1 MNKKL
6 IAATI
11 AIAMLGSPV
20 FAETDPSAEID
31 RDWAER
37 AKVQQKMAT
46 HMEMMQ
52 ATMSKLQ
59 ASDDP
64 AVRKQLMDEHM
75 QEMRDMMGMMNGMP
89 VSMASKHSMH
99 GAMHGMG
106 QKTSTPMC
114 KEDTAQC
121 KQMTAMAKRHSY
133 IEREIAMMQMMMQQ
147 MMEHSAAK
155 EETESHEHE

>member
-89 VSMASKHSMH
+89 VGMASGHMMGGHTRGEGMAHKDATQICKDDTSQCRQMN
-99 GAMHGMG
+99 AM
-106 QKTSTPMC
+106 S
-114 KEDTAQC
+114 
-121 KQMTAMAKRHSY
+121 KRHAY
-133 IEREIAMMQMMMQQ
+133 LEREIAMMQMMMQQ
-147 MMEHSAAK
+147 MMERDVAQEK
-155 EETESHEHE
+155 TGSH